1 MRDRETAHAADR
13 CKVGC
18 SPLAHLRGGIQRMR
32 TKSRSGIRDDGVA
45 AGWIQFT
52 TNGLPGIPTDGRQ
65 TTLPEVKDACRR
77 RDVAG

>member
-18 SPLAHLRGGIQRMR
+18 SPLAIYEVAYSECGLNPFR
-32 TKSRSGIRDDGVA
+32 IRDDGVA

-77 RDVAG
+77 RDVAR